1 MKKTALIWSIVGG
14 SVAAVVAAVAIV
26 VAVLNPASAPD
37 PTEPTPGPKP
47 VLVEQIS
54 VSAEKSEIYIG
65 DSLQLSVAVLPEN
78 AENKA
83 VIWSLVSGSE
93 CATISETGLLTAMT
107 PGQVLVRADAKDG
120 SGVYGEFMLNI
131 NQIPMVSVQSIT
143 LSADKNHVDMGRQ
156 LSIRAEVLPTDAE
169 NKSLRWEVV
178 SGAEFAEIDGNG
190 VLTGKAAGSVTV
202 RATAQDSSGVFGEIT
217 ITVNPAPVTNVTSI
231 TISGAKDIK
240 VGDSLQLS
248 AAVKPDNATNK
259 NVTWSIS
266 SGSSYATITDAGKL
280 TAKAAG
286 TVKVKATAKDGSG
299 VSAEVTV
306 KIAAVTVK
314 VTKVTISGAKDIKV
328 GDTLQLNAAV
338 TPDNATNK
346 GITWSIS
353 SGSSYATITDAGKLT
368 AKAAGTV
375 KVKATAKD
383 GSGVSAEV
391 TVKITAKTVSVT
403 SVTLSASK
411 TTIYVGDT
419 LQLSAAVKPDNA
431 TNKNVTWS
439 VSSGSARGS
448 VDASGKL
455 TAKAAGSVTVKAT
468 AKDGSGKSGTITIT
482 IKEKALW
489 EGSGTENDPFLIRNL
504 TDLKNLQKVVD
515 KAGYYYRQVADID
528 CSSVEEWIVI
538 GDNENPFRHNYDGG
552 NHTISNLCLDG
563 DAQALFSDVK
573 DSHFKNMK
581 IVNAHTKDNH
591 RTEEN
596 RTDKQ
601 PGGGAST
608 GAIVGYGSGCSFENC
623 TATVNFLSSNSC
635 TGGLIGAV
643 ELKNEKYVL
652 MNNCRVTG
660 TITSGGYT
668 GGLIGSIST
677 YLSDGDYKPAYTIT
691 VNNCSADVNI
701 KIFTTSIETPCV
713 GGLIGKSFGV
723 LVEKCHTTGKI
734 DVIEGDIGGLI
745 GEAGNYTDVTRC
757 YSTID
762 IYASSDD
769 HYGGV
774 SIGGLIGHIYSRS
787 DVYDC
792 YATGDI
798 TAPYVEWSPC
808 QDSTNKN
815 GGPWRRYYNP
825 CGSLI
830 GTLEVF
836 KAYSENEKI
845 TIYNCYAT
853 GKVNVPN
860 ICEDQRVY
868 CHGAL
873 IGLILD
879 RNTVLSSN
887 IKDTG
892 KKDLTGWDDFKENYI
907 GHFDHNYNL
916 EDLRNYY
923 EPINEY
929 QYSGLNGLQ
938 NPKYDTLPKHQYV
951 EIIMESELTRQAT
964 FEGWDFVN
972 IWKMTANGPALR

>member
-1 MKKTALIWSIVGG
+1 MKKTALIWTIITA
-14 SVAAVVAAVAIV
+14 SVAVVAATAVILIS
-26 VAVLNPASAPD
+26 VLNPAPQI
-37 PTEPTPGPKP
+37 EPTQPSTDPQP
-47 VLVEQIS
+47 ILVEQIT

-65 DSLQLSVAVLPEN
+65 DSLQLTAAVLPEN

-83 VIWSLVSGSE
+83 VAWSLVNGAE

-107 PGQVLVRADAKDG
+107 PGQVVVRAEAKDG
-120 SGVYGEFMLNI
+120 SGVYGEFILNV
-131 NQIPMVSVQSIT
+131 NQLPLVNVQSVT
-143 LSADKNHVDMGRQ
+143 LSANKDNVDMGKQ
-156 LSIRAEVLPTDAE
+156 LSIHASVLPVDAD
-169 NKSLRWEVV
+169 NKSLRWEVTA
-178 SGAEFAEIDGNG
+178 GAEFAEIDGSG
-190 VLTGKAAGSVTV
+190 VLTGKKSGDVTV
-202 RATAQDSSGVFGEIT
+202 RATAEDGSGVFGEIT
-217 ITVNPAPVTNVTSI
+217 VKVNPAPVTNVTSV
-231 TISGAKDIK
+231 TISGAKDIN
-240 VGDSLQLS
+240 VGDSLQLT

-259 NVTWSIS
+259 GVTWSIS
-266 SGSSYATITDAGKL
+266 SGSSYATISDSGKL
-280 TAKAAG
+280 TATAAG
-286 TVKVKATAKDGSG
+286 TVKVKAA
-299 VSAEVTV
+299 
-306 KIAAVTVK
+306 
-314 VTKVTISGAKDIKV
+314 
-328 GDTLQLNAAV
+328 
-338 TPDNATNK
+338 
-346 GITWSIS
+346 
-353 SGSSYATITDAGKLT
+353 
-368 AKAAGTV
+368 
-375 KVKATAKD
+375 AKD

-419 LQLSAAVKPDNA
+419 LQLTAAVKPDNA

-601 PGGGAST
+601 PGDGAST

-623 TATVNFLSSNSC
+623 TATVNFLSSNFC
-635 TGGLIGAV
+635 TGGLIGGV
-643 ELKNEKYVL
+643 ELKNEQYTL
-652 MNNCRVTG
+652 MKNCHVSG

-701 KIFTTSIETPCV
+701 KIFTTSTETPCV

-757 YSTID
+757 YSTVD
-762 IYASSDD
+762 IYASSGD

-815 GGPWRRYYNP
+815 GGPWRKYYNP

-830 GTLEVF
+830 GTLTVF
-836 KAYSENEKI
+836 EAYSEDQKI

-860 ICEDQRVY
+860 ICEDKRVY

-879 RNTVLSSN
+879 RNTVLNSN

-892 KKDLTGWDDFKENYI
+892 KKDLTSWDDFKENYI
-907 GHFDHNYNL
+907 GRFGNNYNL

-929 QYSGLNGLQ
+929 QYGGLSGLQ
-938 NPKYDTLPKHQYV
+938 NPKYNTLPKHEYV
-951 EIIMESELTRQAT
+951 QIITESQLAQQAT

-972 IWKMTANGPALR
+972 VWKMTENGPVLR